1 MSTRSGLR
9 LFLGAGAAFLLA
21 CVTPLDRRVPAES
34 FRQSREALAQG
45 LQRAVPLP
53 GPVFVGW
60 GKAAIDAPAG
70 VSLAGYGSRAGVPS
84 TGVHDPCFARAL
96 AVRTG
101 EGPPVLWIVADILLV
116 DQGTQAAVS
125 AALAGEVSAD
135 RLVFGATHTHGGPGG
150 YVDGFFY
157 SLVFGP
163 ARDDAKAAITQA
175 MIFAAREALGA
186 LSPGRIAFGEIE
198 APGLSTNRIRKSG
211 APTDPVL
218 GLILAERTSDGAR
231 GLLVAF
237 GAHAT
242 TVSDLDL
249 RITADYPGALTA
261 ALEARGFAFA
271 AFAAGAV
278 GSMSPRAGW
287 SEHPGAAWMAA
298 KLAAAVVEGLPAIA
312 QGLEAERAL
321 SVSAFE
327 ITLPRRQWRIAEDL
341 AVPLIGQALAPTHL
355 RMIAVSMGRDTW
367 VSLPVE
373 LSGEISARVRARA
386 RRQGELLVISV
397 FGGGYGGY
405 VVPREAYDLPEEE
418 KGEMADYE
426 SRLMSFYGPWM
437 GDLFAAASW
446 RAMRAAS
453 EAIAEPARGRR
464 GAYVR
469 VAPPSDAPPPEVPR

>member
-1 MSTRSGLR
+1 MRGRFLS
-9 LFLGAGAAFLLA
+9 LGALGLLA
-21 CVTPLDRRVPAES
+21 CVTPLDRSPPKES
-34 FRQSREALAQG
+34 FRRSREALEQG
-45 LQRAVPLP
+45 PDRVVPLP

-60 GKAAIDAPAG
+60 GKAPIDAPAG
-70 VSLAGYGSRAGVPS
+70 ISLAGYGSRAGIPS

-125 AALAGEVSAD
+125 AALAEKVHPD
-135 RLVFGATHTHGGPGG
+135 RIVFGATHTHGGPGG

-157 SLVFGP
+157 SLVLGP
-163 ARDDAKAAITQA
+163 ARDDAKAAVVQAMTQA
-175 MIFAAREALGA
+175 ASEALAA
-186 LSPGRIAFGEIE
+186 LAPGRIAFGEIE
-198 APGLSTNRIRKSG
+198 APGLSTNRVRKSG

-218 GLILAERTSDGAR
+218 GLILAERASDGAR
-231 GLLVAF
+231 GVLLAF

-242 TVSDLDL
+242 TVSDTDL
-249 RITADYPGALTA
+249 ELTADYPGALTA
-261 ALEARGFAFA
+261 ALEGRGFAFA
-271 AFAAGAV
+271 AFTAGAV

-298 KLAAAVVEGLPAIA
+298 RLEAAVRAGLPAIA
-312 QGLEAERAL
+312 RGLRGERAL
-321 SVSAFE
+321 SVRSFE
-327 ITLPRRQWRIAEDL
+327 VTLPRRQWRISSEL
-341 AVPLIGQALAPTHL
+341 AIPLIGQALAPTAL
-355 RMIAVSMGRDTW
+355 RVIAVSMGRDTW

-373 LSGEISARVRARA
+373 LSGEISARVRDRA
-386 RRQGELLVISV
+386 RRTGELLVVSV

-437 GDLFAAASW
+437 GELFSAATW
-446 RAMRAAS
+446 RAMRSASAAI
-453 EAIAEPARGRR
+453 EEPARGRR
-464 GAYVR
+464 GAFVR
-469 VAPPSDAPPPEVPR
+469 VAPPPIPPPPEPPR